1 MADRIVLI
9 QVVIYQKSRECF
21 AASKTSEAG
30 VNPALCRNGNLKFL
44 YQRFKKVRPF
54 VFVMLDPEQEEGNL
68 LVSPIFSLL
77 RQSFF
82 MAAGEGITLKD
93 KKYAG

>member
-1 MADRIVLI
+1 
-9 QVVIYQKSRECF
+9 
-21 AASKTSEAG
+21 
-30 VNPALCRNGNLKFL
+30 
-44 YQRFKKVRPF
+44 
-54 VFVMLDPEQEEGNL
+54 MLDPEQEEGNL